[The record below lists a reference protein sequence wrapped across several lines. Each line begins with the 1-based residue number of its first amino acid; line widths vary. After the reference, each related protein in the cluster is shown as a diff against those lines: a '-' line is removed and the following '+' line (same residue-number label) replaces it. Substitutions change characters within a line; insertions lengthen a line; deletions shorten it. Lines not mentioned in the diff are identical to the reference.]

1 MKTIIL
7 ILFLA
12 LNVSGAVFK
21 FKDGTVVNGHIF
33 EDTLSSGNA
42 GPDGI
47 LLISNNK
54 FYLHNYPLKT
64 KEKIIDHGNGRYTI
78 EEEII
83 PTPAPPS
90 EVVDLNPYQL
100 PRCVPAR
107 INFIHFDKTTLNN
120 LYRYYSYKTKYHS
133 AVLAK
138 YPYNPHH
145 SIAFKENKSIA
156 LSIYKAANKKDF
168 KLNSSAASTEWNM
181 TVKKEYGKTPSIV
194 TWFGN

>member
-1 MKTIIL
+1 MKIIIL
-7 ILFLA
+7 ILLLV
-12 LNVSGAVFK
+12 LNADGAVFK
-21 FKDGTVVNGHIF
+21 FKDGTVVNGYIF
-33 EDTLSSGNA
+33 EQPLSIGAPS
-42 GPDGI
+42 PDGI
-47 LLISNNK
+47 LLISNKK

-64 KEKIIDHGNGRYTI
+64 KEKIIDHGNGRYTV

-90 EVVDLNPYQL
+90 EVNLNPYQL

-107 INFIHFDKTTLNN
+107 INFIHFDKPTLNN
-120 LYRYYSYKTKYHS
+120 LYKYYSHKTKYHGN
-133 AVLAK
+133 VLAK

-145 SIAFKENKSIA
+145 SIAFKENKAIA

-168 KLNSSAASTEWNM
+168 KLNSAAASTEWNM
-181 TVKKEYGKTPSIV
+181 MVKKEYGKIPSIV